1 MIGSTPDD
9 DASREIAGVSE
20 VVDERWPSKN
30 SWANF
35 CSAIAMGNDDLAAN
49 KAKFN
54 DAADTDYQLVPIAA
68 ARKLGILPIAFDSA
82 ETFKSAGGDE

>member
-1 MIGSTPDD
+1 MVDD
-9 DASREIAGVSE
+9 TWR
-20 VVDERWPSKN
+20 KQN
-30 SWANF
+30 SWATF
-35 CSAIAMGNDDLAAN
+35 CAAIAMGNEDLAAN

-54 DAADTDYQLVPIAA
+54 DPADADYQLVPIAA